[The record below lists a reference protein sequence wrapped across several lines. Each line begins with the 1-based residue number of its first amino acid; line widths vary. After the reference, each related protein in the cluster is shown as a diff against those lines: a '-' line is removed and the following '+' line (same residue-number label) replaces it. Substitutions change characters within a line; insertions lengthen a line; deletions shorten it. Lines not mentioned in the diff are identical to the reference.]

1 MVDMEGSLPES
12 PWDSLD
18 KIEASLV
25 SETKLENL
33 FGEFNLDKHVPKD
46 RLAMEHMRCW
56 HNQFDWNLVQ
66 VY

>member
-25 SETKLENL
+25 SETKLDNL
-33 FGEFNLDKHVPKD
+33 FSEFNSDGTFLKID
-46 RLAMEHMRCW
+46 
-56 HNQFDWNLVQ
+56 
-66 VY
+66 